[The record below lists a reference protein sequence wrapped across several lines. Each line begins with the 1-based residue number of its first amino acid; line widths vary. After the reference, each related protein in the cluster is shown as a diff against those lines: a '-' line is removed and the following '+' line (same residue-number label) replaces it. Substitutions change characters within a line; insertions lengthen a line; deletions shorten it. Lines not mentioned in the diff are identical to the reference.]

1 MTGGYFWTAIAGFF
15 LGIVGAELMSVG
27 IALPLFLLQL
37 GVAIWASSPRRFA
50 AVIAI
55 FLISLGMG
63 AARVYIADER
73 AESPLNQLVG
83 QSILFTGRIVDEPD
97 KRDTTVRLTVA
108 PDGYGRTPHILVPV
122 SLPATFAYGDTVRVS
137 GVLSRPESFE
147 GSGGR
152 MFDYPHYLAAHGI
165 AFEMPH
171 AEAERMQIA
180 SWSVRGTLFGIKQS
194 YLSGLENGLPQ
205 PYAGLA
211 GGITVGDKRSLGKE
225 LTDDFRRTGLVH
237 IIVLSGYNMTL
248 IVGAMMLLVR
258 GTSRWARF
266 AFGIAIILVFVVMT
280 GASATSIR
288 AGAMAGLALF
298 AVVSLRVYAVD
309 RALALTALAMVLW
322 NPHTLLYDPGFQLS
336 VLATIGLVHTAPFF
350 ETYLRWIPTRFELRS
365 IAAATLG
372 TQSAVLPL
380 LVYQIGLLSVISLPA
395 NLLVLPAI
403 PFAMITSFIAGVV
416 GALNAT
422 LGSIIGMPAYA
433 LLAYVINMTQWFASI
448 PFGAIEIPA
457 FSGWIV
463 VVIYATVGVIVLQRN
478 VAQPQTN

>member
-1 MTGGYFWTAIAGFF
+1 MYFWAAIVGFF
-15 LGIVGAELMSVG
+15 LGIAGAELMPIG

-37 GVAIWASSPRRFA
+37 GIVIWASSPRRFA
-50 AVIAI
+50 AVVAI
-55 FLISLGMG
+55 FLISLGIG
-63 AARVYIADER
+63 ATRVYIADTR
-73 AESPLNQLVG
+73 SESPLDQLVG
-83 QSILFTGRIVDEPD
+83 QSMLFTGRVVAEPD

-108 PDGYGRTPHILVPV
+108 PGGYGRTPHILVPV
-122 SLPATFAYGDTVRVS
+122 SLPATFTYGDMVRVS
-137 GVLSRPESFE
+137 GVLSRPEAFE

-152 MFDYPHYLAAHGI
+152 IFDYPHYLAAQGI

-171 AEAERMQIA
+171 AEVERIQIA
-180 SWSVRGTLFGIKQS
+180 PWSVRGTLFSIKQS
-194 YLSGLENGLPQ
+194 YLSGLESGLPQ

-266 AFGIAIILVFVVMT
+266 VFGISIILAFVVMT

-298 AVVSLRVYAVD
+298 AVVSLRMYAVD

-350 ETYLRWIPTRFELRS
+350 ETYLRWVPTRFELRS

-380 LVYQIGLLSVISLPA
+380 LVYQMGLLSVISLPA

-403 PFAMITSFIAGVV
+403 PLAMITSFIAGVV

-422 LGSIIGMPAYA
+422 LGFIVGIPAYV
-433 LLAYVINMTQWFASI
+433 LLLYVVRMTQWFAAV
-448 PFGAIEIPA
+448 PFGAIEIPV
-457 FSGWIV
+457 FSAWIV
-463 VVIYATVGVIVLQRN
+463 VFVYAAVVAIVLVRN
-478 VAQPQTN
+478 VSQPQTN